1 LAAGGVVEVRAS
13 TEQPVSTF
21 DDREKGFEGKF
32 AHDQELEFKAI
43 ARRNRMIGLWAA
55 EKMGLEGE
63 HREDYAR
70 AIIRSDFENADS
82 DDVLRKLVQDLTASN
97 TAVRESEIRQ
107 KMDEF
112 LAQSR
117 EALKSEG

>member
-1 LAAGGVVEVRAS
+1 M
-13 TEQPVSTF
+13 STF

-32 AHDQELEFKAI
+32 AHDEELEFKAI
-43 ARRNRMIGLWAA
+43 ARRNRMVGLWAA

-70 AIIRSDFENADS
+70 AIIRSDFEHTGS
-82 DDVLRKLVQDLTASN
+82 EDVVRKLVQDLTA
-97 TAVRESEIRQ
+97 AKAEVRESEIRQ

>member
-1 LAAGGVVEVRAS
+1 M
-13 TEQPVSTF
+13 STF

-43 ARRNRMIGLWAA
+43 ARRNRMVGLWAA

-70 AIIRSDFENADS
+70 AIIRSDFEHSDS
-82 DDVLRKLVQDLTASN
+82 EDVVRKLVQDLSASG
-97 TAVRESEIRQ
+97 TEVRESEIRQ